1 MRNCAVATSA
11 ILYVLWFTHPA
22 LAQEPPTLRL
32 TLDDAVARAMATS
45 HRLAEARAR
54 ERVAVAGVGAR
65 EAADRP
71 TVAATAGYVRTNHVV
86 EYAVPTLIGPA
97 RVLYPDVPNN
107 YKSRLELTWPIYTS
121 GQTDAL
127 ERSAR
132 AEADAVAAEVSATQ
146 ADLRLEVTRAYWAVV
161 TAKAAVGVLEQGV
174 ARTQAHVAEVTAR
187 SRAGL
192 VPPNELA
199 SATAQEMRARMLAI
213 EARTLRDVAVA
224 ELARLIGAASDQP
237 IEPADDL
244 GPTSATFAGP
254 VDVAPLLA
262 AARADRQE
270 RRALQ
275 YRIAA
280 AGEQRTA
287 AAAGRLPM
295 VFVSSGLEWS
305 RPNPRIFPRTDQ
317 WDHTWD
323 AGIGVTWSLWD
334 GGRTSAAM
342 AQAAGLVD
350 VVTQRLEEFDSVL
363 AVEVRQRSLEIES
376 GIAAVAAAS
385 SGVEASAE
393 ARRVVEERYRA
404 GVIAQIEVLDAEFAL
419 VQAELDR
426 TRAAA
431 AVRLAE
437 ARLAR
442 AIGR

>member
-1 MRNCAVATSA
+1 
-11 ILYVLWFTHPA
+11 
-22 LAQEPPTLRL
+22 
-32 TLDDAVARAMATS
+32 
-45 HRLAEARAR
+45 
-54 ERVAVAGVGAR
+54 
-65 EAADRP
+65 
-71 TVAATAGYVRTNHVV
+71 
-86 EYAVPTLIGPA
+86 
-97 RVLYPDVPNN
+97 
-107 YKSRLELTWPIYTS
+107 
-121 GQTDAL
+121 
-127 ERSAR
+127 
-132 AEADAVAAEVSATQ
+132 
-146 ADLRLEVTRAYWAVV
+146 
-161 TAKAAVGVLEQGV
+161 
-174 ARTQAHVAEVTAR
+174 
-187 SRAGL
+187 
-192 VPPNELA
+192 
-199 SATAQEMRARMLAI
+199 MLAI
-213 EARTLRDVAVA
+213 EARTLREVAVA

-237 IEPADDL
+237 IEPTDDL